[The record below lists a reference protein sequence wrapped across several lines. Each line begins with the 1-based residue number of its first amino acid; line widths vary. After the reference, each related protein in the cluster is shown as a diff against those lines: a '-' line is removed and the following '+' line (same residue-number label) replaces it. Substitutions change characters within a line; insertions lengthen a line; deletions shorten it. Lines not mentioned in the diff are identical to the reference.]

1 MDVIMEKL
9 SIIIVT
15 YNSLH
20 LIFDCLDSVIKYND
34 IGDGLEVI
42 IVDNDSSQCTEMFNK
57 IESIYGNR
65 VKLIKSDKNGGYGYG
80 NNIGI
85 RASQAGKVVV
95 MNPDVRFVSPIL
107 SSVIEVLNDAKIGM
121 IGVDFVD
128 GSSPY
133 YFKRGHSSLFR
144 SLFAKYFIW
153 RRKYDANEM
162 YMSGSFLAFN
172 KQAFLNAGMFDDNL
186 FMYSEEADI
195 TNRMLSSG
203 YEVKWCPNIKVL
215 HLAHGRDFNPVL
227 DQIRLESGAYYE
239 KKYGIDSEKSYKLS
253 VQALTIRY
261 WIAKLLMKKTRAKNY
276 SLMLDSLVKFHKE
289 PR

>member
-1 MDVIMEKL
+1 MKKEI

-15 YNSLH
+15 YNSLK
-20 LIFDCLDSVIKYND
+20 LISDCINSIIQNND
-34 IGDGLEVI
+34 IGDRLEI
-42 IVDNDSSQCTEMFNK
+42 IVVDNNSEEKEEMFSFLENK
-57 IESIYGNR
+57 YRDKIS
-65 VKLIKSDKNGGYGYG
+65 LIDSGKNGGYGYG

-85 RASQAGKVVV
+85 RASQADKVVV

>member
-1 MDVIMEKL
+1 MKKEI

-15 YNSLH
+15 YNSLK
-20 LIFDCLDSVIKYND
+20 LISDCINSIIQNND
-34 IGDGLEVI
+34 IGDRLEI
-42 IVDNDSSQCTEMFNK
+42 IVVDNNSEEKEEMFSFLENK
-57 IESIYGNR
+57 YRDKIS
-65 VKLIKSDKNGGYGYG
+65 LIDSGKNGGYGYG

-85 RASQAGKVVV
+85 RASQADKVVV

-253 VQALTIRY
+253 VQALTIQY

>member
-1 MDVIMEKL
+1 MKKL

-15 YNSLH
+15 YNSFH
-20 LIFDCLDSVIKYND
+20 LIFDCLDSVFKYND

-85 RASQAGKVVV
+85 RASQADKVVV

-107 SSVIEVLNDAKIGM
+107 SSVIEVLSSGNVGM

-162 YMSGSFLAFN
+162 FMSGSFFAFD
-172 KQAFLNAGMFDDNL
+172 KQAFYKAGMFDENL

-195 TNRMLSSG
+195 TNRMLSKG
-203 YEVKWCPNIKVL
+203 YEVIWCPNIKVL

-227 DQIRLESGAYYE
+227 DRIRLESGDYYE
-239 KKYGIDSEKSYKLS
+239 KKYGVDSEKTYRLS
-253 VQALTIRY
+253 VQELTIKY
-261 WIAKLLMKKTRAKNY
+261 WVAKFICQEEKANKF
-276 SLMLDSLVKFHKE
+276 SLMLDSLKTFYKNTHGGC
-289 PR
+289 

>member
-1 MDVIMEKL
+1 MKKEI

-15 YNSLH
+15 YNSLK
-20 LIFDCLDSVIKYND
+20 LISDCINSIIQNND
-34 IGDGLEVI
+34 IGDRLEI
-42 IVDNDSSQCTEMFNK
+42 IVVDNNSEEKEEMFSFLENK
-57 IESIYGNR
+57 YRDKIS
-65 VKLIKSDKNGGYGYG
+65 LIDSGKNGGYGYG

-85 RASQAGKVVV
+85 RSSQANKVIV
-95 MNPDVRFVSPIL
+95 MNPDVRFVFPIL
-107 SSVIEVLNDAKIGM
+107 KQISEALNHDNVGM
-121 IGVDFVD
+121 LGVDFVD

-144 SLFAKYFIW
+144 ELFAKYYIW
-153 RRKYDANEM
+153 KKKYDANEM
-162 YMSGSFLAFN
+162 YLSGSFLAFD
-172 KQAFLNAGMFDDNL
+172 KDAFVKAGMFDENI

-195 TNRMLSSG
+195 TNRMIQNG
-203 YEVKWCPNIKVL
+203 YNVIWCPNIKVL
-215 HLAHGRDFNPVL
+215 HLAHGRTFNPIL
-227 DQIRLESGAYYE
+227 DKIRLESGAYYE

-276 SLMLDSLVKFHKE
+276 SLMLDSLVKFHKK

>member
-1 MDVIMEKL
+1 MGKL

-20 LIFDCLDSVIKYND
+20 LILDCLKSIFKYND
-34 IGDGLEVI
+34 IEDKLEVI
-42 IVDNDSSQCTEMFNK
+42 IVDNDSSQCAEMFNK
-57 IESIYGNR
+57 IESIYDNR

-85 RASQAGKVVV
+85 RASQADKVVV

-107 SSVIEVLNDAKIGM
+107 SSVIEVLSGGNVGM

-153 RRKYDANEM
+153 RRKYNANEM

-172 KQAFLNAGMFDDNL
+172 KLAFLKAGMFDENL

-195 TNRMLSSG
+195 TNRILSNG

-215 HLAHGRDFNPVL
+215 HLAHGRDFNPTL
-227 DQIRLESGAYYE
+227 DRIRLESGTYYE
-239 KKYGIDSEKSYKLS
+239 KKYGVDSEKSYKIS

-261 WIAKLLMKKTRAKNY
+261 WIAKLLMKKERAKNY
-276 SLMLDSLVKFHKE
+276 SLMLDSLNKFHKE
-289 PR
+289 SAR